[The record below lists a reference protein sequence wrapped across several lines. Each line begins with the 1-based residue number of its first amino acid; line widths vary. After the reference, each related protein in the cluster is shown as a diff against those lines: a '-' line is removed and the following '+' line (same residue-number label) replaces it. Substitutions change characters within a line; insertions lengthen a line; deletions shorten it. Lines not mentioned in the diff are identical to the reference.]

1 MKKLKRL
8 KIGNVG
14 LIQETKDG
22 RIIQIALTEKQS
34 NMLQVF
40 LAALSKDQP
49 LVQMTEEF
57 DLILKRSVPDTSK
70 WVACEDKLPG
80 NLQTVWLANVKKQ
93 WVCLGCLVENDDQF
107 EGEYNYHWAEGNGVI
122 YSEDNK
128 IVTECKSDDLDVTHW
143 CPVPDLPENI

>member
-1 MKKLKRL
+1 MTKLERL

-22 RIIQIALTEKQS
+22 RIIQIGLTEKQS

-57 DLILKRSVPDTSK
+57 DLILKRDVPDTSK
-70 WVACEDKLPG
+70 WVTSKDSLPESFK
-80 NLQTVWLANVKKQ
+80 TVWMTNGKG
-93 WVCLGCLVENDDQF
+93 WVALGCRVEF
-107 EGEYNYHWAEGNGVI
+107 EEGYHWAESNGVI
-122 YSEDNK
+122 YLEDNK
-128 IVTECKSDDLDVTHW
+128 IVTECESDDLDVTHW

>member
-1 MKKLKRL
+1 MTKLERL

-57 DLILKRSVPDTSK
+57 DLILKRDVPDTSK
-70 WVACEDKLPG
+70 WVTSKDSLPESFK
-80 NLQTVWLANVKKQ
+80 TVWM
-93 WVCLGCLVENDDQF
+93 
-107 EGEYNYHWAEGNGVI
+107 
-122 YSEDNK
+122 
-128 IVTECKSDDLDVTHW
+128 T
-143 CPVPDLPENI
+143 